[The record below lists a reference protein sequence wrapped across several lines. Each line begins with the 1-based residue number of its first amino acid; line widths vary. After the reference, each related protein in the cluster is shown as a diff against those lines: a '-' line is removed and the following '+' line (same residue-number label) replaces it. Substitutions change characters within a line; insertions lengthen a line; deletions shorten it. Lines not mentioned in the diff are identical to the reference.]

1 MGSGAERVAG
11 LGELNNDLW
20 VDVSGK
26 EPVEKLK
33 TPKQEKKENRIVL
46 ESKVL
51 KGGDFWIRDA
61 VGKVHPEKR
70 QEPLRRQKTK
80 SRREQRNV

>member
-1 MGSGAERVAG
+1 M
-11 LGELNNDLW
+11 
-20 VDVSGK
+20 SGK

-51 KGGDFWIRDA
+51 KGGDF
-61 VGKVHPEKR
+61 
-70 QEPLRRQKTK
+70 
-80 SRREQRNV
+80 